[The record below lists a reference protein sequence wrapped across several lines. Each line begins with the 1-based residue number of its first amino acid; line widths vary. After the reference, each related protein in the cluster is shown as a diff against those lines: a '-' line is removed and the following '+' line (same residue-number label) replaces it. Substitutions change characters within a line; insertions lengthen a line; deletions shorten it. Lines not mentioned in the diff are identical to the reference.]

1 MSTSNAEIA
10 QLFEDMAILLE
21 IKGDTIFKIRAYHL
35 AARTIEKLPFAL
47 ENVVQDGMDLK
58 TIPGI
63 GDAISKKI
71 CEIIDTG
78 RVQAYEKLESELPQ
92 GILSLI
98 KVPGIGP
105 KTASL
110 VAQELGATSI
120 DELERATLD
129 GRLSELPRLGNKTGE
144 NVLRGIRYVR
154 RKQEES
160 HNGGS

>member
-1 MSTSNAEIA
+1 MSTSNADIA
-10 QLFEDMAILLE
+10 QLFDDMATLLE
-21 IKGDTIFKIRAYHL
+21 IKGDSIFKIRAYQM
-35 AARTIEKLPFAL
+35 AARTVERLPFPL
-47 ENVVQDGMDLK
+47 EQAVQDGMDLK

-63 GDAISKKI
+63 GDARSKKI

-78 RVQAYEKLESELPQ
+78 RVQAYEKLEAELPQ

-105 KTASL
+105 KTARL

-120 DELERATLD
+120 DELETATLD
-129 GRLSELPRLGNKTGE
+129 GRLSELPGLGDKAGE

>member
-1 MSTSNAEIA
+1 MSTSNADIA
-10 QLFEDMAILLE
+10 QLFDDMATLLE
-21 IKGDTIFKIRAYHL
+21 IKGDSIFKIRAYQM
-35 AARTIEKLPFAL
+35 AARTVERLPFPL
-47 ENVVQDGMDLK
+47 EQAVQDGMDLK

-78 RVQAYEKLESELPQ
+78 RVQAYDKLEAELPQ

-105 KTASL
+105 KTARL

-129 GRLSELPRLGNKTGE
+129 GRLSELPGLGDKAGE

>member
-1 MSTSNAEIA
+1 MEQA
-10 QLFEDMAILLE
+10 
-21 IKGDTIFKIRAYHL
+21 
-35 AARTIEKLPFAL
+35 
-47 ENVVQDGMDLK
+47 VQDGMDLK

-78 RVQAYEKLESELPQ
+78 RVQAYEKLEAELPQ

-105 KTASL
+105 KTARL

-129 GRLSELPRLGNKTGE
+129 GRLSELPGLGDKAGE
-144 NVLRGIRYVR
+144 NVPTGHPLCPAKARGKPQWRLLKKSKGNCPTFPVLSGTVLSIRWR
-154 RKQEES
+154 
-160 HNGGS
+160 G